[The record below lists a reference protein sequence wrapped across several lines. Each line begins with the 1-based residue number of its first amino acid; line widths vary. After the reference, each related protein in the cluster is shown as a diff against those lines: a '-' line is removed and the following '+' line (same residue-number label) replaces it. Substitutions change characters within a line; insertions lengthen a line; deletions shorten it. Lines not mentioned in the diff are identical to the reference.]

1 LDIRDSLSE
10 MGRRDI
16 DLPHHPMQTLK
27 RQCIVLRRNLPRLLR
42 LKVGQQRDLES
53 VSHKDTRLDSRF

>member
-1 LDIRDSLSE
+1 